1 MVNEKIL
8 ETINSNKNLS
18 EVLELNDYLAR
29 NPELG
34 SKEYNSSRKIVEILS
49 KHGFEV
55 EYPYGG
61 LETSFKASIK
71 GKTSD
76 GPKICILAEYD
87 ALPDIGHGCGHC
99 ASGSISVLAGLI
111 LKDLK
116 EEFNGQIHI
125 IGTPDEEGTGGKIL
139 LANVGVFKDYDY
151 AIMIHMSNENMVNSK
166 FLALN
171 PIKVEFFGK
180 TSHASASPWDGR
192 NALNAIQLFFHATD
206 MMRQHIKPDV
216 RLHGIIKEGG
226 NAANVVP
233 DYAISEFLIRGNELK
248 YVDEI
253 TDWVKDCAKAAALA
267 TKTEV
272 KISELGPPFK
282 DLAPNKYAEDV
293 LEEIYES
300 FGLKTSEIGEATGS
314 SDIGEID
321 YICPAIHPMILVKED
336 IPLHT
341 REFADEMLKETGHT
355 AIEKGG
361 KILATFIMKTF
372 LDKNLLENIKEEH
385 RKYRNK

>member
-55 EYPYGG
+55 EYSYGG

-116 EEFNGQIHI
+116 EEFN
-125 IGTPDEEGTGGKIL
+125 D
-139 LANVGVFKDYDY
+139 
-151 AIMIHMSNENMVNSK
+151 
-166 FLALN
+166 
-171 PIKVEFFGK
+171 
-180 TSHASASPWDGR
+180 
-192 NALNAIQLFFHATD
+192 
-206 MMRQHIKPDV
+206 
-216 RLHGIIKEGG
+216 
-226 NAANVVP
+226 
-233 DYAISEFLIRGNELK
+233 IS
-248 YVDEI
+248 
-253 TDWVKDCAKAAALA
+253 
-267 TKTEV
+267 
-272 KISELGPPFK
+272 
-282 DLAPNKYAEDV
+282 
-293 LEEIYES
+293 
-300 FGLKTSEIGEATGS
+300 
-314 SDIGEID
+314 
-321 YICPAIHPMILVKED
+321 
-336 IPLHT
+336 
-341 REFADEMLKETGHT
+341 
-355 AIEKGG
+355 
-361 KILATFIMKTF
+361 
-372 LDKNLLENIKEEH
+372 
-385 RKYRNK
+385 

>member
-1 MVNEKIL
+1 MLNENIL
-8 ETINSNKNLS
+8 KTINSNKYL
-18 EVLELNDYLAR
+18 EQVLELNDYLAR

-34 SKEYNSSRKIVEILS
+34 SQEYNSSKKIVEVLS
-49 KHGFEV
+49 SNGLEV

-61 LETSFKASIK
+61 LETSFKATIK
-71 GKTSD
+71 GKNGD
-76 GPKICILAEYD
+76 GPKIGILAEYD
-87 ALPDIGHGCGHC
+87 ALPEIGHGCGHC

-111 LKDLK
+111 LGDLK
-116 EEFNGQIHI
+116 GEFNGQIHI
-125 IGTPDEEGTGGKIL
+125 IGTPDEEATGGKIPM
-139 LANVGVFKDYDY
+139 ANAGVFNDYDY
-151 AIMIHMSNENMVNSK
+151 VIMIHMYNDNMVNSK

-171 PIKVEFFGK
+171 SIKVEFFGK
-180 TSHASASPWDGR
+180 TSHASASPWEGR
-192 NALNAIQLFFHATD
+192 NALNAMQLFFHATD
-206 MMRQHIKPDV
+206 MMRQHVRPDI

-226 NAANVVP
+226 KASNVVP
-233 DYAISEFLIRGNELK
+233 DYTVSEFLIRGNELQ

-253 TDWVKDCAKAAALA
+253 TEWVQDCAKAAALA

-300 FGLKTSEIGEATGS
+300 FGLETSEIGEAMGS

-321 YICPAIHPMILVKED
+321 YICPAIHPMILVKKD
-336 IPLHT
+336 ISLHT
-341 REFADEMLKETGHT
+341 REFADEMLKDTGHT

-361 KILATFIMKTF
+361 KIIATFAMRTL
-372 LDKNLLENIKEEH
+372 LDKDLLDNIKKEH
-385 RKYRNK
+385 RKYRDK